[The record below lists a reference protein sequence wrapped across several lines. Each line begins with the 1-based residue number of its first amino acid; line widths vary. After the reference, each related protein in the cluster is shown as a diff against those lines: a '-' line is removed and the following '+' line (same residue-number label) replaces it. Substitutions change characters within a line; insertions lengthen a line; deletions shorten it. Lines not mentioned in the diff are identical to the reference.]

1 MSGVILIVWDHTYA
15 TTLNPIV
22 VLHKKAVRTITF
34 SNRDAHSSPLF
45 FQLGLIK
52 FMDLVTFHTALF
64 MFQFHHNLLPKAFDS
79 FFSLIS
85 SKHGYNTRLASKS
98 TYYIDQVRTNYGKF
112 NIHFSGPSVWNNMA
126 ENLKTCSS
134 LHLFKHT
141 LKADILSTYSWSAG
155 WHGITSLI
163 M

>member
-1 MSGVILIVWDHTYA
+1 MPRNFSR
-15 TTLNPIV
+15 TLE
-22 VLHKKAVRTITF
+22 RTFDESSREQRTKFAHFESKTF
-34 SNRDAHSSPLF
+34 G
-45 FQLGLIK
+45 QYC
-52 FMDLVTFHTALF
+52 TFYI
-64 MFQFHHNLLPKAFDS
+64 

-134 LHLFKHT
+134 LHLFKHM
-141 LKADILSTYSWSAG
+141 LKADILSTYS
-155 WHGITSLI
+155 
-163 M
+163 